1 MTHQFDPTSLR
12 EYDIRGIVGK
22 ALGPADAVAIGRG
35 FATRIREAGGRR
47 VVVGYDGR
55 LSSPA
60 LEAALVSGLTAGGV
74 DVVRIGLSTSPM
86 LYYAEATLEVDGGIQ
101 VTGSHNP
108 PEYNGFKIVQARAP
122 FFGDAIQGLATLAAT
137 GAWSEGAGIVTA
149 ADVLDAYVARL
160 VAGYAGGAYRVGW
173 DTGNGASGPAIEKLV
188 KLLPG
193 EHHVLFVDVDGNFP
207 NHHPDPT
214 VESNL
219 ADLKRLVVEK
229 NLHFGLAFDGD
240 GDRIGAVDGLGRVI
254 WGDQILSILVEP
266 ALREHPGAPIVAD
279 VKSSQ
284 ALFDRIAALG
294 GEPVMAPTGHSL
306 MKTAMVR
313 TGAPIGGELSGHLF
327 FAGEYYGFDDAHY
340 AAVRLIRAVHLSG
353 QSLTELCDAMPA
365 LVATPDLRF
374 PVDDARKFAVVDE
387 VIARL
392 QADGAEMTLTDGAR
406 VTTADGWWLL
416 RASNTQAMLT
426 VRAEAKDQAA
436 LDALLAEVDAQL
448 AASGVIRDGQPR
460 ETTTPAEAGAQV
472 ERWK

>member
-60 LEAALVSGLTAGGV
+60 LEAALVTGLTAGGV

-137 GAWSEGAGIVTA
+137 GAWSEGAGIVTT

-160 VAGYAGGAYRVGW
+160 VAGYAGGAYRIGW

-193 EHHVLFVDVDGNFP
+193 EHHVLFADVDGNFP

-229 NLHFGLAFDGD
+229 NLDFGLAFDGD
-240 GDRIGAVDGLGRVI
+240 GDRIGAVDALGRVI
-254 WGDQILSILVEP
+254 WGDQILAILVEP

-306 MKTAMVR
+306 MKTAMTR

-392 QADGAEMTLTDGAR
+392 QAGGVEMNLTDGAR

-448 AASGVIRDGQPR
+448 AASGVIRDGQP
-460 ETTTPAEAGAQV
+460 
-472 ERWK
+472 K

>member
-35 FATRIREAGGRR
+35 FATRIRAAGGTR
-47 VVVGYDGR
+47 VAVGYDGR
-55 LSSPA
+55 NSSPE
-60 LEAALVSGLTAGGV
+60 LEAALVSGLVAGGV
-74 DVVRIGLSTSPM
+74 DVVRIGLSSTPM

-108 PEYNGFKIVQARAP
+108 PEYNGFKMVHAHAP
-122 FFGDAIQGLATLAAT
+122 FFGDDIQDLAALAVS
-137 GAWSEGAGIVTA
+137 GAWSEGTGEVTE
-149 ADVLDAYVARL
+149 ADVLDAYVGRL
-160 VAGYAGGAYRVGW
+160 MAGYAGGAYRIGW
-173 DTGNGASGPAIEKLV
+173 DTGNGAAGPVIEKLV
-188 KLLPG
+188 QLLPG
-193 EHHVLFVDVDGNFP
+193 EHHVIFAEVDGNFP

-214 VESNL
+214 EEANL
-219 ADLKRLVVEK
+219 ADLKRLVAEK
-229 NLHFGLAFDGD
+229 KLDFGLAFDGD
-240 GDRIGAVDGLGRVI
+240 GDRIGAIDGSGRVI

-284 ALFDRIAALG
+284 ALFDRITQLG
-294 GEPVMAPTGHSL
+294 GEPVMAATGHSL
-306 MKTAMVR
+306 MKTAMTR

-353 QSLTELCDAMPA
+353 RSLTELRDAMPA

-374 PVDDARKFAVVDE
+374 PVEDTRKFAVVDE

-392 QADGAEMTLTDGAR
+392 TAEGAEMNLTDGAR
-406 VTTADGWWLL
+406 VTTPEGWWLL

-426 VRAEAKDQAA
+426 VRAEATDQAA
-436 LDALLAEVDAQL
+436 LDALLGDVDAHL
-448 AASGVIRDGQPR
+448 AASGLIRAGQP
-460 ETTTPAEAGAQV
+460 
-472 ERWK
+472 

>member
-12 EYDIRGIVGK
+12 EYDIRGIVGT
-22 ALGPADAVAIGRG
+22 ALGAADAVAIGRG
-35 FATRIREAGGRR
+35 FATRIRAAGGHR
-47 VVVGYDGR
+47 VAVGYDGR
-55 LSSPA
+55 TSSPD
-60 LEAALVSGLTAGGV
+60 LEAALVAGLVAGGV
-74 DVVRIGLSTSPM
+74 DVIRIGLSTSPM

-108 PEYNGFKIVQARAP
+108 PEYNGFKMVHAHAP
-122 FFGDAIQGLATLAAT
+122 FFGDDIQDLAALAAS
-137 GAWSEGAGIVTA
+137 GAWSEGTGEVTT
-149 ADVLDAYVARL
+149 ADVIDAYVGRL
-160 VAGYAGGAYRVGW
+160 MAGYAGGAYRIGW
-173 DTGNGASGPAIEKLV
+173 DTGNGAAGPVIEKLV
-188 KLLPG
+188 QLLPG
-193 EHHVLFVDVDGNFP
+193 EHHVIFAEVDGNFP

-214 VESNL
+214 EEANL
-219 ADLKRLVVEK
+219 ADLKRLVAAK
-229 NLHFGLAFDGD
+229 NLDFGLAFDGD
-240 GDRIGAVDGLGRVI
+240 GDRIGAVDGSGRVI

-284 ALFDRIAALG
+284 ALFDRIAELG
-294 GEPVMAPTGHSL
+294 GEPVMAATGHSL
-306 MKTAMVR
+306 MKTAMTR

-353 QSLTELCDAMPA
+353 RSLTELRNAMPA

-374 PVDDARKFAVVDE
+374 PVEDARKFAVVDD

-392 QADGAEMTLTDGAR
+392 KSEGAEMDLTDGAR
-406 VTTADGWWLL
+406 VTTARGWWLL

-436 LDALLAEVDAQL
+436 LDALLTEVDAHL
-448 AASGVIRDGQPR
+448 SASGVTRR
-460 ETTTPAEAGAQV
+460 
-472 ERWK
+472 

>member
-12 EYDIRGIVGK
+12 EYDIRGIVGT

-55 LSSPA
+55 LSSPE
-60 LEAALVSGLTAGGV
+60 LEAALVDGLTAGGV
-74 DVVRIGLSTSPM
+74 DVVRIGLSTSPL

-108 PEYNGFKIVQARAP
+108 PEYNGCKIVQAHAP

-137 GAWSEGAGIVTA
+137 GAWSEGAGIVTT
-149 ADVLDAYVARL
+149 ADVLDAYVSRL
-160 VAGYAGGAYRVGW
+160 VAGYAGGAYRIGW

-193 EHHVLFVDVDGNFP
+193 EHHVLFADVDGNFP

-306 MKTAMVR
+306 MKTAMTR

-327 FAGEYYGFDDAHY
+327 FAGEYYGFDDANY

-460 ETTTPAEAGAQV
+460 
-472 ERWK
+472 

>member
-35 FATRIREAGGRR
+35 FATRIRAAGGTR
-47 VVVGYDGR
+47 VAVGYDGR
-55 LSSPA
+55 TSSPE
-60 LEAALVSGLTAGGV
+60 LEAALVAGLIAGGV

-108 PEYNGFKIVQARAP
+108 PEYNGFKMVHAHAP
-122 FFGDAIQGLATLAAT
+122 FFGDDIQDLAALAASGT
-137 GAWSEGAGIVTA
+137 WSEGAGEVTT
-149 ADVLDAYVARL
+149 ADVLDAYVGRL
-160 VAGYAGGAYRVGW
+160 MAGYAGGAYRIGW
-173 DTGNGASGPAIEKLV
+173 DTGNGAAGPVIEKLV
-188 KLLPG
+188 QLLPG
-193 EHHVLFVDVDGNFP
+193 EHHVIFAEVDGNFP

-214 VESNL
+214 EEANL
-219 ADLKRLVVEK
+219 ADLKRLVTEK
-229 NLHFGLAFDGD
+229 SLDFGLAFDGD
-240 GDRIGAVDGLGRVI
+240 GDRIGAVDGSGRVI

-266 ALREHPGAPIVAD
+266 ALREHHGAPIVAD

-294 GEPVMAPTGHSL
+294 GEPVMAATGHSL
-306 MKTAMVR
+306 MKTAMTR
-313 TGAPIGGELSGHLF
+313 TGAPLGGELSGHLF

-353 QSLTELCDAMPA
+353 RSLTELRDAMPT

-374 PVDDARKFAVVDE
+374 PVEDTRKFAVVDD

-392 QADGAEMTLTDGAR
+392 KSDGVAMDLTDGAR
-406 VTTADGWWLL
+406 VTTAAGWWLL

-436 LDALLAEVDAQL
+436 LDTLLAEVDTQL
-448 AASGVIRDGQPR
+448 AASGVTRN
-460 ETTTPAEAGAQV
+460 
-472 ERWK
+472 

>member
-60 LEAALVSGLTAGGV
+60 LEAALVTGLTAGGV

-137 GAWSEGAGIVTA
+137 GAWSEGAGIVTN

-160 VAGYAGGAYRVGW
+160 VAGYAGGAYRMGW

-193 EHHVLFVDVDGNFP
+193 EHHVLFADVDGNFP

-219 ADLKRLVVEK
+219 ADLKQLVVEK
-229 NLHFGLAFDGD
+229 NLDFGLAFDGD
-240 GDRIGAVDGLGRVI
+240 GDRIGAVDALGRVI
-254 WGDQILSILVEP
+254 WGDQILAILVEP

-306 MKTAMVR
+306 MKTAMTR

-392 QADGAEMTLTDGAR
+392 QADGVEMNLTDGAR

-448 AASGVIRDGQPR
+448 AASGVIRAGQP
-460 ETTTPAEAGAQV
+460 
-472 ERWK
+472 K

>member
-60 LEAALVSGLTAGGV
+60 LEAALVTGLTAGGV

-137 GAWSEGAGIVTA
+137 GAWSEGAGIVTT

-160 VAGYAGGAYRVGW
+160 VAGYAGGAYRIGW

-193 EHHVLFVDVDGNFP
+193 EHHVLFADVDGNFP

-229 NLHFGLAFDGD
+229 NLDFGLAFDGD

-254 WGDQILSILVEP
+254 WGDQILAILVEP

-306 MKTAMVR
+306 MKTAMTR

-392 QADGAEMTLTDGAR
+392 QADGVEMNLTDGAR

-448 AASGVIRDGQPR
+448 AASGVIRDGQP
-460 ETTTPAEAGAQV
+460 Q
-472 ERWK
+472 